1 MAKARGTAT
10 MEAPREATLDVSMEH
25 PALTPLVR
33 RLAGELWEIVR
44 AKAEA
49 EGLPIEKA
57 WLRGRTD
64 VEGVDEAY
72 VAVLCAAPAERTFA
86 FGDGLNDD
94 LDQWF
99 ATLDASDRETAM
111 GLGLEINWN
120 QTRFPVSI
128 AAL

>member
-1 MAKARGTAT
+1 MAKAQGSAT
-10 MEAPREATLDVSMEH
+10 MEAPREAALDASMEH

-33 RLAGELWEIVR
+33 RLAGELWEIIQ

-57 WLRGRTD
+57 WLFGYTD

-86 FGDGLNDD
+86 FHRGLSEDRKR
-94 LDQWF
+94 WR
-99 ATLDASDRETAM
+99 AGMDAESKEAAM
-111 GLGLEINWN
+111 SLGLEINWN

-128 AAL
+128 ADL

>member
-1 MAKARGTAT
+1 MAKAQRSAT
-10 MEAPREATLDVSMEH
+10 MDAPGKATLDVSMEH
-25 PALTPLVR
+25 PALTPLTR

-49 EGLPIEKA
+49 EELPIEEA

-72 VAVLCAAPAERTFA
+72 IAVLCAAPFERTLA

-94 LDQWF
+94 LRRWF
-99 ATLDASDRETAM
+99 ASMDAESEEAARDLMLAINPDQTL
-111 GLGLEINWN
+111 
-120 QTRFPVSI
+120 FPIS
-128 AAL
+128 LDDL

>member
-1 MAKARGTAT
+1 MAKARGSAT
-10 MEAPREATLDVSMEH
+10 MEAPREAALDASMEH

-44 AKAEA
+44 AKADA

-57 WLRGRTD
+57 WLFGYTD

-86 FGDGLNDD
+86 FHRGLGEDRKR
-94 LDQWF
+94 WR
-99 ATLDASDRETAM
+99 AGMDAESKEASM
-111 GLGLEINWN
+111 SLGLEINWN

-128 AAL
+128 ADL

>member
-1 MAKARGTAT
+1 MAKAQGSAT
-10 MEAPREATLDVSMEH
+10 MEAPRRIALDASMEH

-44 AKAEA
+44 AKAE
-49 EGLPIEKA
+49 EEELPIEKA

-86 FGDGLNDD
+86 FQRGFNDD
-94 LDQWF
+94 LRRWR
-99 ATLDASDRETAM
+99 AGMDAESREAAIS
-111 GLGLEINWN
+111 LGLHINWN

-128 AAL
+128 ADL

>member
-1 MAKARGTAT
+1 MAKAQGSAT
-10 MEAPREATLDVSMEH
+10 MEAPREAALDASMEH

-49 EGLPIEKA
+49 EELPIEKA
-57 WLRGRTD
+57 WLLGYTD
-64 VEGVDEAY
+64 VEGVDEAC

-86 FGDGLNDD
+86 FHRGLGEDRKR
-94 LDQWF
+94 WR
-99 ATLDASDRETAM
+99 AGMDAESKEAAM
-111 GLGLEINWN
+111 SLGLEINWN

-128 AAL
+128 ADL

>member
-1 MAKARGTAT
+1 MAKARGSAT
-10 MEAPREATLDVSMEH
+10 MEAPREAALDASMEH
-25 PALTPLVR
+25 PALTPLIR

-57 WLRGRTD
+57 WLFGYTD
-64 VEGVDEAY
+64 VEGIDEAC

-86 FGDGLNDD
+86 FHRGLSEDRKR
-94 LDQWF
+94 WRVGM
-99 ATLDASDRETAM
+99 DAESKEASM
-111 GLGLEINWN
+111 SLGLEVNWN

-128 AAL
+128 ADL